1 MQEFNSPMS
10 QFYPIKIKDIERQ
23 TEEAVALSFDVPQE
37 LQPQFRYVQGQYL
50 TLRAII
56 NGQDVR
62 RSYSICSS
70 PIEDELKVAIKK
82 IDGGLFSTFA
92 NEQLQKG
99 QMLEVMPPMGRF
111 FVDRPA
117 QNYVFFAAGS
127 GITPILSIIKTL
139 LQTRKD
145 AQITLFYGNRGFQ
158 SIIFREELEG
168 LKNKYL
174 DRFSL
179 HHFLSRES
187 PSAPLYKGRLDGEKC
202 AQLCQTILD
211 VGSVDEFYIC
221 GPEEMI
227 HSLSEC
233 LQNQGVSQD
242 KIHFELFTSPLG
254 KLGASSRKTA
264 SANTQPE
271 FDCEVSL
278 TLDGYTYE
286 FTLNSKGKS
295 LLDAAQE
302 AGADVPYACKGG
314 VCCTCKAKLLEGE
327 VDMEVNYG
335 LERDEIEAGFILTC
349 QAHPKTQK
357 VVVDFDYHS

>member
-1 MQEFNSPMS
+1 MS
-10 QFYPIKIKDIERQ
+10 QFYTLKIKDIVRQ
-23 TEEAVALSFDVPQE
+23 TDEAVSLSFDVPQD
-37 LQPQFRYVQGQYL
+37 LQPQFRYIQGQYL
-50 TLRAII
+50 TLRAEID
-56 NGQDVR
+56 GQDVR

-70 PIEDELKVAIKK
+70 PLEPELRVAIKK
-82 IDGGLFSTFA
+82 IEGGLFSTYA
-92 NEQLQKG
+92 NERLQKG
-99 QMLEVMPPMGRF
+99 QSLQVMPPMGRF
-111 FVDRPA
+111 FVPKENQNQP

-139 LQTRKD
+139 LVSQENS
-145 AQITLFYGNRGFQ
+145 QVTLFYGNKGFH

-168 LKNKYL
+168 LKNKYMS
-174 DRFSL
+174 RFGL

-187 PSAPLYKGRLDGEKC
+187 PGAPLYKGRLDAQKC
-202 AQLCQTILD
+202 AQLSQSILD
-211 VGSVDEFYIC
+211 LSQSDEFYIC

-227 HSLSEC
+227 HSISEF
-233 LQNQGVSQD
+233 LKQKGVSED

-254 KLGASSRKTA
+254 KLGAAKPKTR
-264 SANTQPE
+264 SQSEPE

-278 TLDGYTYE
+278 TLDGYTYD
-286 FTLNSKGKS
+286 FSLSSSGKN

-327 VDMEVNYG
+327 VEMEVNYG

-349 QAHPKTQK
+349 QAHPKTK
-357 VVVDFDYHS
+357 RVVVDFDYHS